1 MTLACNKM
9 HNYTELK
16 TRCLDF
22 FMEESNFKKGV
33 VIDGYFHLSLLKL
46 LALASWSW
54 EKKTLRRRP
63 RCSRSALQ
71 GQASCSSPCNKHTPP
86 PAGNM
91 LASGFIEYKLD
102 YLESQKLAIG
112 KCLPHTRISAGELN
126 AEIQL
131 YPRGLIKPDN
141 GEYISLFLV
150 MKNDPKISVI
160 FEAFLMGK
168 DGAPPSST
176 RHADRSTQIITIHLS
191 NKTEEDDRS
200 WRFIGWYRFAKRSD
214 VDSLH
219 AIDGVVTFVFGLVI
233 LRDDRHHPI
242 AVPPPNLGGHL
253 AAMVGSAD
261 GSDVSFSVG
270 GETLIRA
277 HHAVLAA
284 RSPVFRAEL
293 LGDMAEATMPCK
305 LWESVTVETVAETLA
320 CAEMHSCPE
329 LKSRC
334 LDFFVEENNFKKV
347 GFPSLIDEIKARL
360 EI

>member
-1 MTLACNKM
+1 
-9 HNYTELK
+9 
-16 TRCLDF
+16 
-22 FMEESNFKKGV
+22 
-33 VIDGYFHLSLLKL
+33 
-46 LALASWSW
+46 
-54 EKKTLRRRP
+54 
-63 RCSRSALQ
+63 
-71 GQASCSSPCNKHTPP
+71 
-86 PAGNM
+86 M

-112 KCLPHTRISAGELN
+112 KATI
-126 AEIQL
+126 
-131 YPRGLIKPDN
+131 N
-141 GEYISLFLV
+141 GEYISLFV
-150 MKNDPKISVI
+150 GMKNDPKISVI
-160 FEAFLMGK
+160 FEALLMGK
-168 DGAPPSST
+168 DGAPSSSSH
-176 RHADRSTQIITIHLS
+176 HADS
-191 NKTEEDDRS
+191 
-200 WRFIGWYRFAKRSD
+200 A

-277 HHAVLAA
+277 HRAVLAA
-284 RSPVFRAEL
+284 RSPVFSAEL
-293 LGDMAEATMPCK
+293 LGSMAEGTMPCVTLHDIEPATFRALLHFVYTDALPPRDILSPSFFKKLFAAADRFALDRLKLMCAQK

-334 LDFFVEENNFKKV
+334 LDFFVEENNFRKV
-347 GFPSLIDEIKARL
+347 VVTGGYLRLMQGFPSVIDEIKARL